1 MIRRACALLLFLC
14 LLITCFQ
21 LVGPPRSVPRV
32 VAGPVV
38 AGPVHHSFQPTKGKV
53 FVLVIGNDAR
63 VGNPSRSRADALH
76 VIGLNTKTMKGGILN
91 FPRDSWI
98 NIPGHG
104 MGRINEALYQGGP
117 QLMAQTVESLTG
129 IRLDLWVMTGFEGFR
144 GVVRMLNGVKIHLS
158 QDVFDP
164 GGSGA
169 RLRKGTHL
177 LRAGAALA
185 YVRTRK
191 VFASG
196 DVARS
201 THQAR
206 FLLMLLAKLRKQVE
220 RDPAALFDW
229 IDITRRHTR
238 SDISAE
244 DLFRLGVLATQ
255 VSRKRV
261 GNVTVPVSV
270 GSVGAASVVFISPK
284 ASSIYARFR
293 RTAAL

>member
-1 MIRRACALLLFLC
+1 MIRRACALLLLLC
-14 LLITCFQ
+14 ILITCFR
-21 LVGPPRSVPRV
+21 LIGPPVSVPRV
-32 VAGPVV
+32 VAAPMV
-38 AGPVHHSFQPTKGKV
+38 AGPVHESFQPTNGKI
-53 FVLVIGNDAR
+53 FVLVIGSDAR
-63 VGNPSRSRADALH
+63 VGNPDRSRADALH

-117 QLMAQTVESLTG
+117 QLMARTVESLTG

-144 GVVRMLNGVKIHLS
+144 GVVRMLKGVKIHLS

-201 THQAR
+201 TNQAR

-229 IDITRRHTR
+229 IDITQRHTR

-270 GSVGAASVVFISPK
+270 GSVGAASVVFISPN

>member
-1 MIRRACALLLFLC
+1 MIRRACALLLLLC
-14 LLITCFQ
+14 ILITCFR
-21 LVGPPRSVPRV
+21 LIGPPVSVPRV
-32 VAGPVV
+32 VAAPMV
-38 AGPVHHSFQPTKGKV
+38 AGPVHESFQPTNGKI

-63 VGNPSRSRADALH
+63 VGNPDRSRADALH

-117 QLMAQTVESLTG
+117 QLMARTVESLTG

-144 GVVRMLNGVKIHLS
+144 GVVRMLKGVKIHLS

-169 RLRKGTHL
+169 RLLKGTHL

-201 THQAR
+201 TNQAR

-255 VSRKRV
+255 VSRKHV
-261 GNVTVPVSV
+261 GNVTVPVSI
-270 GSVGAASVVFISPK
+270 GSVGAASVVFISPN